1 MLNRRALG
9 LGLMAMACSSIHPT
23 VWAQDYPRKSIRLII
38 PATTGSS
45 DVIARVLAPRLSAAL
60 GQSVVVEQMPGAGT
74 NIGNNYVAKAAPDGY
89 TLLINGLPLVT
100 NLALYSQL
108 PYNPMTDLMPVIE
121 LAEVTNVVV
130 VHPDLAVQNL
140 KELVQLAKNKPGL
153 LNYGSPGAGSSG
165 HLAGEL
171 LGLKTGT
178 QMEHFPY
185 KGNSQAMVD
194 LLRGELQIGFV
205 NLPLALP
212 QVKANKLKALAV
224 TGQKRSRLLPHV
236 PTVAEALSL
245 PDYEITA
252 WFGILA
258 PAKTPPAVVQLL
270 NREID
275 KILKDPEI
283 VEKIQAAG
291 ADLIGGSSA
300 AFEAKMKKDAS
311 RLTDVIR
318 QAGTKAD

>member
-1 MLNRRALG
+1 MLNRRSLCFGLSAL
-9 LGLMAMACSSIHPT
+9 ACTGSFQQ
-23 VWAQDYPRKSIRLII
+23 VFAQDYPRKTIRLII

-45 DVIARVLAPRLSAAL
+45 DVIARALAPRLSAAL

-74 NIGNNYVAKAAPDGY
+74 NIGNNHVAKAAPDGY

-108 PYNPMTDLMPVIE
+108 PYNPMTDLVPIIE
-121 LAEVTNVVV
+121 LAEVTNVIV
-130 VHPDLAVQNL
+130 VHPDLGVQNL
-140 KELVQLAKNKPGL
+140 KELVQLAKTKRSL

-171 LGLKTGT
+171 LCLKTGAR
-178 QMEHFPY
+178 MEHFAY
-185 KGNSQAMVD
+185 KGNSQAMID

-212 QVKANKLKALAV
+212 QLKANKLRALAV
-224 TGQKRSRLLPHV
+224 TGQKRSQLLPQV

-258 PAKTPPAVVQLL
+258 PAKTPPAIVQLL
-270 NREID
+270 NREVD
-275 KILKDPEI
+275 KILKEPEFI
-283 VEKIQAAG
+283 EKIQAAG
-291 ADLIGGSSA
+291 ADLIGGSSS
-300 AFEAKMKKDAS
+300 AFEARMKKDAI
-311 RLTDVIR
+311 RLTEVIR

>member
-9 LGLMAMACSSIHPT
+9 LGLTAIACSSIHPNI
-23 VWAQDYPRKSIRLII
+23 WAQDYPRKTIRLII

-45 DVIARVLAPRLSAAL
+45 DVIARALAPRLGAAL

-74 NIGNNYVAKAAPDGY
+74 NIGNNHVAKAAPDGY

-108 PYNPMTDLMPVIE
+108 PYNPMTDLVPVIE

-140 KELVQLAKNKPGL
+140 KELVQLAKSKPGQ

-212 QVKANKLKALAV
+212 QVKANKLKA
-224 TGQKRSRLLPHV
+224 
-236 PTVAEALSL
+236 
-245 PDYEITA
+245 
-252 WFGILA
+252 
-258 PAKTPPAVVQLL
+258 
-270 NREID
+270 
-275 KILKDPEI
+275 
-283 VEKIQAAG
+283 
-291 ADLIGGSSA
+291 
-300 AFEAKMKKDAS
+300 
-311 RLTDVIR
+311 
-318 QAGTKAD
+318 

>member
-1 MLNRRALG
+1 MRR
-9 LGLMAMACSSIHPT
+9 P
-23 VWAQDYPRKSIRLII
+23 
-38 PATTGSS
+38 
-45 DVIARVLAPRLSAAL
+45 
-60 GQSVVVEQMPGAGT
+60 
-74 NIGNNYVAKAAPDGY
+74 
-89 TLLINGLPLVT
+89 NGLPLVT

-108 PYNPMTDLMPVIE
+108 PYNPMTDLVPIIE
-121 LAEVTNVVV
+121 LAEITNVVV

-140 KELVQLAKNKPGL
+140 KELVQLAKSKPGQ

-224 TGQKRSRLLPHV
+224 TSQKRSRLLPNV
-236 PTVAEALSL
+236 STVAEALSL

-275 KILKDPEI
+275 KILKDPEMI
-283 VEKIQAAG
+283 EKIQAAG

-318 QAGTKAD
+318 QAGTKVE

>member
-1 MLNRRALG
+1 MLNRRSLG
-9 LGLMAMACSSIHPT
+9 LGLTAMACSSIHPNI
-23 VWAQDYPRKSIRLII
+23 WAQDYPRKTIKLII

-45 DVIARVLAPRLSAAL
+45 DVSARALAPRLGAAL

-74 NIGNNYVAKAAPDGY
+74 NIGNNHVAKAAPDGY

-108 PYNPMTDLMPVIE
+108 PYNPMTDLVPVIE

-140 KELVQLAKNKPGL
+140 KELVQLAKSKPGQ

-224 TGQKRSRLLPHV
+224 TGQKRSRLLPNV
-236 PTVAEALSL
+236 PTVAEALSM

-258 PAKTPPAVVQLL
+258 PAKTPSGIVQLL

-275 KILKDPEI
+275 KILKDPEMI
-283 VEKIQAAG
+283 EKIQAAG

-300 AFEAKMKKDAS
+300 AFEARMKKDAV
-311 RLTDVIR
+311 RLTEVIR

>member
-1 MLNRRALG
+1 MLNRRTLG
-9 LGLMAMACSSIHPT
+9 LGLTAMAYSSIHTT
-23 VWAQDYPRKSIRLII
+23 VWAQDYPRKAIRLII
-38 PATTGSS
+38 PATSGSS

-60 GQSVVVEQMPGAGT
+60 GQSVVVEQMPGSGT

-108 PYNPMTDLMPVIE
+108 PYNPMTDLVPIIE

-140 KELVQLAKNKPGL
+140 KELVQLAKSKPGQ

-165 HLAGEL
+165 HLAAEL

-212 QVKANKLKALAV
+212 QVKAN
-224 TGQKRSRLLPHV
+224 
-236 PTVAEALSL
+236 
-245 PDYEITA
+245 
-252 WFGILA
+252 
-258 PAKTPPAVVQLL
+258 
-270 NREID
+270 
-275 KILKDPEI
+275 
-283 VEKIQAAG
+283 
-291 ADLIGGSSA
+291 
-300 AFEAKMKKDAS
+300 
-311 RLTDVIR
+311 
-318 QAGTKAD
+318 

>member
-1 MLNRRALG
+1 MLNRRAFGSG
-9 LGLMAMACSSIHPT
+9 LAAVACASVHPS
-23 VWAQDYPRKSIRLII
+23 VWAQDYPRKTIKLII

-45 DVIARVLAPRLSAAL
+45 DVIARALAPRLGAAL

-74 NIGNNYVAKAAPDGY
+74 NIGNNHVAKAAPDGY

-108 PYNPMTDLMPVIE
+108 PYNPMTDLVPVIE

-130 VHPDLAVQNL
+130 VHPDLGVQNL
-140 KELVQLAKNKPGL
+140 KELVQLAKSKPGQ

-171 LGLKTGT
+171 LGLKTGV

-224 TGQKRSRLLPHV
+224 TGQKRSRLLPNV
-236 PTVAEALSL
+236 PTVAEALSM

-258 PAKTPPAVVQLL
+258 PAKTPSAVVQLL

-275 KILKDPEI
+275 KILKDPEMI
-283 VEKIQAAG
+283 EKIQTAG
-291 ADLIGGSSA
+291 AELIGGSSA
-300 AFEAKMKKDAS
+300 AFEARMKKDAV
-311 RLTDVIR
+311 RLTEVIR

>member
-1 MLNRRALG
+1 
-9 LGLMAMACSSIHPT
+9 
-23 VWAQDYPRKSIRLII
+23 
-38 PATTGSS
+38 
-45 DVIARVLAPRLSAAL
+45 
-60 GQSVVVEQMPGAGT
+60 MPGAGT
-74 NIGNNYVAKAAPDGY
+74 NIGNNHVAKAAPDGY

-108 PYNPMTDLMPVIE
+108 PYNPMTDLVPVIE

-130 VHPDLAVQNL
+130 VHPDLGVQNL
-140 KELVQLAKNKPGL
+140 KELVQLAKSKPGQ

-171 LGLKTGT
+171 LGLKTGV

-224 TGQKRSRLLPHV
+224 TGQKRSRLLPNV
-236 PTVAEALSL
+236 PTVAEALSM

-258 PAKTPPAVVQLL
+258 PAKTPSTVVQLL

-275 KILKDPEI
+275 KILKDPEMI
-283 VEKIQAAG
+283 EKIQAAG

-300 AFEAKMKKDAS
+300 AFEARMKKDAI

>member
-1 MLNRRALG
+1 MLNRRVFGSG
-9 LGLMAMACSSIHPT
+9 LAAIACASLHSS
-23 VWAQDYPRKSIRLII
+23 VWAQDYPRKTIKLII

-45 DVIARVLAPRLSAAL
+45 DVIARALAPRLGAAL

-74 NIGNNYVAKAAPDGY
+74 NIGNNHVAKAAPDGY

-108 PYNPMTDLMPVIE
+108 PYNPMTDLVPIIE

-140 KELVQLAKNKPGL
+140 KELVQLAKSKPGQ

-171 LGLKTGT
+171 LGLKTGA
-178 QMEHFPY
+178 QMVHFPY

-212 QVKANKLKALAV
+212 QVKANKLKAVAV
-224 TGQKRSRLLPHV
+224 TGQKRSRLLPNV
-236 PTVAEALSL
+236 PTVAEALSM

-258 PAKTPPAVVQLL
+258 PAKTPPSVVQLL

-275 KILKDPEI
+275 KILKDPEMI
-283 VEKIQAAG
+283 DKIQAAG

-300 AFEAKMKKDAS
+300 AFEARMKKDAL
-311 RLTDVIR
+311 RLSEVIK

>member
-1 MLNRRALG
+1 
-9 LGLMAMACSSIHPT
+9 MACAGFFHEAF
-23 VWAQDYPRKSIRLII
+23 AQDYPRKMIKLII

-45 DVIARVLAPRLSAAL
+45 DVIARALAPRLSAAL
-60 GQSVVVEQMPGAGT
+60 GQSVVIEQMPGAGT
-74 NIGNNYVAKAAPDGY
+74 NIGNNHVAKAAPDGY

-108 PYNPMTDLMPVIE
+108 PYNPMTDLVPIIE

-130 VHPDLAVQNL
+130 VHPDLNVQNL
-140 KELVQLAKNKPGL
+140 KQLVLLAKSKPGQ

-165 HLAGEL
+165 HLACEL
-171 LGLKTGT
+171 LGLKSGL
-178 QMEHFPY
+178 QMEHIPY

-212 QVKANKLKALAV
+212 HLKANKIKALAV
-224 TGQKRSRLLPHV
+224 TGQKRSRLLPNV

-258 PAKTPPAVVQLL
+258 PAKTPTAVVQLL
-270 NREID
+270 NREVD
-275 KILKDPEI
+275 NILKDPEFI
-283 VEKIQAAG
+283 EKIQAAG
-291 ADLIGGSSA
+291 ADLVGGSSA
-300 AFEAKMKKDAS
+300 AFEARMKKDAI
-311 RLTDVIR
+311 RLTELIR

>member
-108 PYNPMTDLMPVIE
+108 PYNPMTDLVPVIE

-140 KELVQLAKNKPGL
+140 KELVQLAKSKPGL

-224 TGQKRSRLLPHV
+224 TGQKRSRLLPNV

-311 RLTDVIR
+311 RLTEVIR
-318 QAGTKAD
+318 QAGTKVE

>member
-9 LGLMAMACSSIHPT
+9 LGLTAMACSSIHPT

-108 PYNPMTDLMPVIE
+108 PYNPMTDLVPVIE

-140 KELVQLAKNKPGL
+140 KELVQLAKSKPGL

-224 TGQKRSRLLPHV
+224 TGQKRSRLLPNV

-300 AFEAKMKKDAS
+300 SFEAKMKKDAS
-311 RLTDVIR
+311 RLTEVIR
-318 QAGTKAD
+318 QAGTKVE

>member
-1 MLNRRALG
+1 
-9 LGLMAMACSSIHPT
+9 
-23 VWAQDYPRKSIRLII
+23 
-38 PATTGSS
+38 
-45 DVIARVLAPRLSAAL
+45 
-60 GQSVVVEQMPGAGT
+60 
-74 NIGNNYVAKAAPDGY
+74 
-89 TLLINGLPLVT
+89 LVT

-108 PYNPMTDLMPVIE
+108 PYNPMTDLVPVIE

-130 VHPDLAVQNL
+130 VHPDLGVQTL
-140 KELVQLAKNKPGL
+140 KELVQLAKSKPGQ

-171 LGLKTGT
+171 LGLKTGA

-224 TGQKRSRLLPHV
+224 TGQKRSRLLPNV
-236 PTVAEALSL
+236 PTVAEALSM

-258 PAKTPPAVVQLL
+258 PAKTPNAVVQLL

-275 KILKDPEI
+275 KILKDPEMI
-283 VEKIQAAG
+283 EKIQAAG

-300 AFEAKMKKDAS
+300 AFEARMKKDAV
-311 RLTDVIR
+311 RLTEVIR

>member
-9 LGLMAMACSSIHPT
+9 LGLTAIACSSIHPNI
-23 VWAQDYPRKSIRLII
+23 WAQDYPRKTIRLII

-45 DVIARVLAPRLSAAL
+45 DVIARALAPRLGAAL

-74 NIGNNYVAKAAPDGY
+74 NIGNNHVAKAAPDGY

-108 PYNPMTDLMPVIE
+108 PYNPMTDLVPVIE

-140 KELVQLAKNKPGL
+140 KELVQLAKSKPGQ

-224 TGQKRSRLLPHV
+224 TGQKRSRLLPNV
-236 PTVAEALSL
+236 PTVAEALSM

-258 PAKTPPAVVQLL
+258 PAKTPASVVQLL
-270 NREID
+270 NREVD
-275 KILKDPEI
+275 KILKDPDMI
-283 VEKIQAAG
+283 EKIQAAG
-291 ADLIGGSSA
+291 AELIGGSSA
-300 AFEAKMKKDAS
+300 AFEARMKKDS
-311 RLTDVIR
+311 VRLSEVIR
-318 QAGTKAD
+318 QAGTKAE

>member
-1 MLNRRALG
+1 
-9 LGLMAMACSSIHPT
+9 
-23 VWAQDYPRKSIRLII
+23 
-38 PATTGSS
+38 
-45 DVIARVLAPRLSAAL
+45 
-60 GQSVVVEQMPGAGT
+60 MPGAGT
-74 NIGNNYVAKAAPDGY
+74 NIGNNYVAKASPDGY

-108 PYNPMTDLMPVIE
+108 PYNPMTDLLPIIE

-140 KELVQLAKNKPGL
+140 KELVQLAKSKPGQ

-275 KILKDPEI
+275 KILKDPEMI
-283 VEKIQAAG
+283 EKIQAAG
-291 ADLIGGSSA
+291 AELIGGSSA
-300 AFEAKMKKDAS
+300 AFEARMKKDAV
-311 RLTDVIR
+311 RLTEVIR

>member
-9 LGLMAMACSSIHPT
+9 LGLTAIACSSIHPSI
-23 VWAQDYPRKSIRLII
+23 WAQDYPRKTIRLII

-45 DVIARVLAPRLSAAL
+45 DVIASALAPRLGAAL

-74 NIGNNYVAKAAPDGY
+74 NIGNNHVAKAAPDGY

-108 PYNPMTDLMPVIE
+108 PYNPMTDLVPIIE

-140 KELVQLAKNKPGL
+140 KELVQLAKSKPGQ

-224 TGQKRSRLLPHV
+224 TGQKRSRLLPNV
-236 PTVAEALSL
+236 PTVAEALSM

-258 PAKTPPAVVQLL
+258 PAKTPASVVQLL
-270 NREID
+270 NREVD
-275 KILKDPEI
+275 KILKDPDMI
-283 VEKIQAAG
+283 EKIQAAG
-291 ADLIGGSSA
+291 AELIGGSSA
-300 AFEAKMKKDAS
+300 AFEARMKKDAV
-311 RLTDVIR
+311 RLTEVIR
-318 QAGTKAD
+318 QAGTKAE

>member
-1 MLNRRALG
+1 MLNRRTLG
-9 LGLMAMACSSIHPT
+9 FGLAAMACAGSWPT
-23 VWAQDYPRKSIRLII
+23 VWAQDYPRKTIKMII

-45 DVIARVLAPRLSAAL
+45 DVIARALAPRLAAAL
-60 GQSVVVEQMPGAGT
+60 GQSVVIEQMPGAGT
-74 NIGNNYVAKAAPDGY
+74 NIGNNHVAKAAPDGY

-108 PYNPMTDLMPVIE
+108 PYNPMTDLVPVIE

-130 VHPDLAVQNL
+130 VHPDLGVNNL
-140 KELVQLAKNKPGL
+140 KELVQLAKSKPGQ

-178 QMEHFPY
+178 KMEHFSY

-224 TGQKRSRLLPHV
+224 TGQKRSRLLPNV

-258 PAKTPPAVVQLL
+258 PAKTPATVVQLL
-270 NREID
+270 NREVD
-275 KILKDPEI
+275 KILKDPEMI
-283 VEKIQAAG
+283 DKIQAAG

-300 AFEAKMKKDAS
+300 AFEARMKKDAI

-318 QAGTKAD
+318 QAGTKAE

>member
-140 KELVQLAKNKPGL
+140 KELVQLAKSKPGL

-224 TGQKRSRLLPHV
+224 TGQKRSRLLPNV

-311 RLTDVIR
+311 RLTEVIR
-318 QAGTKAD
+318 QAGTKVE

>member
-224 TGQKRSRLLPHV
+224 TGQKRSRLLPNV

-311 RLTDVIR
+311 RLTEVIR
-318 QAGTKAD
+318 QAGTKVE